1 MDCLKRVYGC
11 QPSQLQEDNEMYG
24 SKRSNDKSYSDFGEI
39 YYITFLDFFVENQQQ
54 YYMPYLFS
62 YMT

>member
-1 MDCLKRVYGC
+1 MH
-11 QPSQLQEDNEMYG
+11 G
-24 SKRSNDKSYSDFGEI
+24 SKRSNDKSCSDFGEI